1 METMAGGNAAPA
13 LAEPAP
19 SLASASLPEPAPSA
33 PASRKAEPIAPE
45 VLSTPVINSQS
56 NNMLGDLLESTPE
69 LSSFELAAPPE
80 PANGRGAKMSFAET
94 LQSDTKASSGFGTT
108 YDDMS
113 EYESAAQ
120 LDQFEPVVNEPLLP
134 EATSTFESSP
144 KLREPQET
152 LEVREV
158 REVPTSKGGF
168 FDQHPLNEPEPKSD
182 LKFETKAPPAKA
194 PQAAEP
200 TESASEPIP
209 EAKDLIKKMEE
220 MTKTV
225 TPDWCETF
233 SFPDLDDLRKE
244 RDSLAETIRQTQSR
258 ISVIDNKLAML
269 DGLKNALLAADGED
283 LKNACS
289 RVFKRLG
296 WTSKQS
302 EADSRELLL
311 SGDETTEVIARIV
324 RSSSS
329 APRPDVAQLAQS
341 VLTYWGDTEIEPKGV
356 LIASTFVL
364 TAPRDRYEQ
373 DFSDALADF
382 AQKKSLCLMTTVQ
395 LLCMYRDLELGKLE
409 ADQIRNRI
417 LDANGRLTGFEL
429 EPLKSTVV

>member
-1 METMAGGNAAPA
+1 
-13 LAEPAP
+13 
-19 SLASASLPEPAPSA
+19 
-33 PASRKAEPIAPE
+33 
-45 VLSTPVINSQS
+45 
-56 NNMLGDLLESTPE
+56 
-69 LSSFELAAPPE
+69 
-80 PANGRGAKMSFAET
+80 
-94 LQSDTKASSGFGTT
+94 
-108 YDDMS
+108 
-113 EYESAAQ
+113 
-120 LDQFEPVVNEPLLP
+120 
-134 EATSTFESSP
+134 
-144 KLREPQET
+144 
-152 LEVREV
+152 
-158 REVPTSKGGF
+158 
-168 FDQHPLNEPEPKSD
+168 
-182 LKFETKAPPAKA
+182 
-194 PQAAEP
+194 
-200 TESASEPIP
+200 
-209 EAKDLIKKMEE
+209 
-220 MTKTV
+220 
-225 TPDWCETF
+225 
-233 SFPDLDDLRKE
+233 
-244 RDSLAETIRQTQSR
+244 
-258 ISVIDNKLAML
+258 ML